1 MLGAHGLA
9 HLLLSE
15 QAAEGALLCVHLG
28 GEPLLLSG
36 GASWV
41 PPVIQGGAGYG
52 KSTCPEMPRGE
63 EGAPEIQA

>member
-1 MLGAHGLA
+1 MVWPTCCCLSK
-9 HLLLSE
+9 LLRELSSASIWE
-15 QAAEGALLCVHLG
+15 ESLCSCL
-28 GEPLLLSG
+28 G

-52 KSTCPEMPRGE
+52 KSTRPEMPRGE